1 MRKKRQQEELAQ
13 QQQQQLQLQEPFY
26 VRANASTFT
35 STVEIKASPKD
46 EVSSLGSGDRPNVT
60 ILAPISICLGAMLCY
75 IIAGA
80 FTLHKLDGWSFVG
93 KFPIGR
99 KKRTRKDSLLRSSQS
114 EFLCSFRYKYPTNF
128 KEFETYQLFLR
139 LNQIDIKF

>member
-60 ILAPISICLGAMLCY
+60 IFAPISICLGAMLCY
-75 IIAGA
+75 IAAGA
-80 FTLHKLDGWSFVG
+80 FTLYKMDGWSFLGEPRVDPNG
-93 KFPIGR
+93 KR
-99 KKRTRKDSLLRSSQS
+99 KS
-114 EFLCSFRYKYPTNF
+114 ERNARESRAR
-128 KEFETYQLFLR
+128 EIR
-139 LNQIDIKF
+139 

>member
-75 IIAGA
+75 IVAGA

-93 KFPIGR
+93 
-99 KKRTRKDSLLRSSQS
+99 
-114 EFLCSFRYKYPTNF
+114 EFLSLRVDR
-128 KEFETYQLFLR
+128 KE
-139 LNQIDIKF
+139 NKKC

>member
-60 ILAPISICLGAMLCY
+60 IFAPISICLGAMLCY
-75 IIAGA
+75 IAAGA
-80 FTLHKLDGWSFVG
+80 FTLYKMDGWSFLGEPWFSFRREREKV
-93 KFPIGR
+93 
-99 KKRTRKDSLLRSSQS
+99 KRTLASLARKIFARCPSTRSAWK
-114 EFLCSFRYKYPTNF
+114 L
-128 KEFETYQLFLR
+128 
-139 LNQIDIKF
+139 